1 MKNQNHFFY
10 YLREGFRGF
19 TMHGF
24 MSFAAVCIIVACLI
38 IMGTFAMLLVNVSAM
53 LEHYEQECEI
63 LVYIDENYPTAEAHS
78 VGSKINRVGNVREA
92 IFVTRE
98 EALENFKNQYA
109 DSTKF
114 DGLDAQTFRDRFQ
127 VYLEDLSQLEQTEA
141 ALQAID
147 GVAEVNSNPEVAQGF
162 TTLRNILSWVSM
174 IIVGILLIVSLFI
187 ISNTIR
193 LALMSRREEIGIM
206 RMVGATN
213 GFIRGPFVIEGL
225 ILGLMGSVLSFFL
238 LWGLYEFLRSR
249 IATMDV
255 LQMMTLLSFEN
266 MAGIMA
272 SACLGAGILIGV
284 LGSLLSIHRFL
295 RV

>member
-24 MSFAAVCIIVACLI
+24 MSFAAICIIVACLV
-38 IMGTFAMLLVNVSAM
+38 IMGTFAMLLVNVSSM
-53 LEHYEQECEI
+53 LEHYEQESEI

-78 VGSKINRVGNVREA
+78 VGSQINRVDNVREA

-114 DGLDAQTFRDRFQ
+114 DGLNAETFRDRFQ
-127 VYLEDLSQLEQTEA
+127 VYLEDLSLLEETESD
-141 ALQAID
+141 LRAIE

-174 IIVGILLIVSLFI
+174 IIVGILLVVSLFI

-213 GFIRGPFVIEGL
+213 GFIRGPFVVEGL

-238 LWGLYEFLRSR
+238 LWGLYEFLRAR

-255 LQMMTLLSFEN
+255 LQMMTLLSFKN
-266 MAGIMA
+266 MAGVMA
-272 SACLGAGILIGV
+272 AACIGAGILIGV
-284 LGSLLSIHRFL
+284 LGSLLSIRRFL
-295 RV
+295 KV